1 MSTRPFSPA
10 SRPSPCH
17 FERAERV
24 EKSFGNS
31 FSKILSIF
39 VIQREIKIMERIR
52 YIHPECDIESDFRLL
67 GLLCQSP
74 EDGGLEEISYEDW
87 VG

>member
-1 MSTRPFSPA
+1 
-10 SRPSPCH
+10 
-17 FERAERV
+17 
-24 EKSFGNS
+24 
-31 FSKILSIF
+31 
-39 VIQREIKIMERIR
+39 MERIR

-74 EDGGLEEISYEDW
+74 EDGGLEDVSYEDW